1 VYRVYIGHPKT
12 YLYVMDQSAPHFVLD
27 DLPVPMVY
35 ATHRIIRQVNSAFA
49 SLFGYLPDEL
59 ADRSFKIL
67 YPGVADFVM
76 VGDLWRTNFSG
87 GRTYT
92 DERIMAHRDGTRF
105 WCRARGKS
113 MILNDP
119 FARAVYCFD
128 PIPRPVDVQRQA
140 LTPRQN
146 QILTLVSQ
154 GKTNAE
160 IAAELGLSPRS
171 IETHRYRMTRQLGLK
186 NTAELVGWFVARV
199 QSGKVEDFSGSTARQ
214 TSSNAQV
221 SP

>member
-1 VYRVYIGHPKT
+1 
-12 YLYVMDQSAPHFVLD
+12 MDHTSLHFALD

-49 SLFGYLPDEL
+49 SLFGYLPEEL
-59 ADRSFKIL
+59 ADRSFKML

-87 GRTYT
+87 GRTYA

-128 PIPRPVDVQRQA
+128 PIARPVDVHRHA

-146 QILTLVSQ
+146 QILTLVAQ

-160 IAAELGLSPRS
+160 IARELGLSPRS
-171 IETHRYRMTRQLGLK
+171 VETHRYRMTRQLGLK
-186 NTAELVGWFVARV
+186 NTAELVSWFALTVP
-199 QSGKVEDFSGSTARQ
+199 
-214 TSSNAQV
+214 V

>member
-1 VYRVYIGHPKT
+1 
-12 YLYVMDQSAPHFVLD
+12 MDHTGLHFTLD

-49 SLFGYLPDEL
+49 SLFGYLPEEL
-59 ADRSFKIL
+59 ADRSFKVL

-128 PIPRPVDVQRQA
+128 PLPRPVDVHRQA

-146 QILTLVSQ
+146 QVLTLVAQ

-160 IAAELGLSPRS
+160 IAQELGLSPRS
-171 IETHRYRMTRQLGLK
+171 VETHRYRMTRQLGLK
-186 NTAELVGWFVARV
+186 NTAELVGWFVAGV

-214 TSSNAQV
+214 TGSSEPV

>member
-1 VYRVYIGHPKT
+1 MVSSIGRNASLYRVYTGSLKT
-12 YLYVMDQSAPHFVLD
+12 YLYVMDMSKSQFALE

-49 SLFGYLPDEL
+49 SLFGYLPEEL
-59 ADRSFKIL
+59 TDRSFKIL
-67 YPGVADFVM
+67 YPGVDDFVM

-113 MILNDP
+113 MISSDP
-119 FARAVYCFD
+119 FAQAVYCFD
-128 PIPRPVDVQRQA
+128 PVPRPVDVQRQT
-140 LTPRQN
+140 LMPRQN
-146 QILTLVSQ
+146 QILTLVAQ

-160 IAAELGLSPRS
+160 IAIELGLSPRS
-171 IETHRYRMTRQLGLK
+171 VETHRYRMTRQLGLK
-186 NTAELVGWFVARV
+186 NTAELVGWFVTTG
-199 QSGKVEDFSGSTARQ
+199 QGS
-214 TSSNAQV
+214 
-221 SP
+221 P